1 MIAGAQIGA
10 LLYSH
15 TLTEEQTV
23 QAQTKKQLVILGI
36 FLMIY
41 ALLVFVT
48 YTFIPLE
55 QLAGPTQVVP
65 EAAASMPAWQIGLAN
80 TGVVLVAYGALALL
94 GYWFAR
100 KLGLPGIY
108 RVDAGWRS
116 WFWWPMLIGA
126 GGGVALVILDR
137 LFSAA
142 GGWEG
147 LTHPTFPLS
156 LLASGTAGIGEEILF
171 RSFVLGLWA
180 FLLNLLLR
188 RWQATKVALWAA
200 NIIAALAFSA
210 GHLPAVMLLL
220 GLTSLSQIPTLALA
234 EIGLLNSLIALVA
247 GERYMRDGLV
257 AAVGVHFWADIVWH
271 VIWPLLGL
279 Q

>member
-1 MIAGAQIGA
+1 MTA
-10 LLYSH
+10 H
-15 TLTEEQTV
+15 
-23 QAQTKKQLVILGI
+23 TKKQLIVLSV
-36 FLMIY
+36 LLLIY
-41 ALLVFVT
+41 AVLVFIT
-48 YTFIPLE
+48 YAFIPLV

-65 EAAASMPAWQIGLAN
+65 EAAAAMPAWQIGLAN
-80 TGVVLVAYGALALL
+80 TGVVLVAYGVLALA

-100 KLGLPGIY
+100 RLGLPGIY
-108 RVDAGWRS
+108 RVGAGWRN
-116 WFWWPMLIGA
+116 WFWRPMLIGL
-126 GGGVALVILDR
+126 GGGSALVILDR
-137 LFSAA
+137 IFTAA
-142 GGWEG
+142 GGWQG
-147 LTHPTFPLS
+147 IAHPAFPLS

-200 NIIAALAFSA
+200 NLIAALAFSA

-220 GLTSLSQIPTLALA
+220 GLTSLSQIPALALV

-247 GERYMRDGLV
+247 GERYLHEGLV
-257 AAVGVHFWADIVWH
+257 AAIGIHFWADIVWH

-279 Q
+279 L